1 MYNEKNIKI
10 LTQEEKEQ
18 HSVISI
24 LPILIDEFSSTAPAH
39 LEKIAA
45 MLVAL
50 GNTVEDYRLYRNGK
64 LSPTLLETWHCW
76 FKGNN

>member
-24 LPILIDEFSSTAPAH
+24 LPILIEEFPSTAPAH

-45 MLVAL
+45 MIIAL
-50 GNTVEDYRLYRNGK
+50 GGSVDDYRLYRKGM
-64 LSPTLLETWHCW
+64 LSPTLLETWQGW
-76 FKGNN
+76 FKENN

>member
-24 LPILIDEFSSTAPAH
+24 LPILIEEFPSTAPAH

-50 GNTVEDYRLYRNGK
+50 GNTVDDYRLYRNGK
-64 LSPTLLETWHCW
+64 LPPTLLETWQCW
-76 FKGNN
+76 FKDNN